1 MTPEQRLDRL
11 ERIAGLMVRA
21 GLRARR
27 HSREQDEKINMI
39 IDAQMKGDERFN
51 AQMRD
56 RDEKFNAQMRERDK
70 KFDAQMRERDERFD
84 AQMRERDE
92 RFGCLERQV
101 EFVIDAQIRNE
112 ERFARLTESQM
123 ETNHRLDALI
133 GIIKE
138 GRNGESG

>member
-27 HSREQDEKINMI
+27 HGREQDEKINMI
-39 IDAQMKGDERFN
+39 IDAQMKSDERFN
-51 AQMRD
+51 
-56 RDEKFNAQMRERDK
+56 
-70 KFDAQMRERDERFD
+70 AQMRERDERFN

-92 RFGCLERQV
+92 KFGFLERKV

-112 ERFARLTESQM
+112 ERFAKLAQTQTELTASQAATNRRLE
-123 ETNHRLDALI
+123 ALI
-133 GIIKE
+133 EIVIE
-138 GRNGESG
+138 QRNGGSH